1 MTTSKAAEAKT
12 FATIAAQVKL
22 TRTASRTLARLSAEQ
37 RNNILLAAAD
47 LLEAREAEILN
58 ANQQDCKSLEQEIT
72 EGRASA
78 ALLKRL
84 KTSAAGIQD
93 MARQIRDVARME
105 DPLGQHLAATELDD
119 RLILHK
125 VSCPLGVVA
134 VIFES
139 RPDVVPQV
147 GSLAIKT
154 GNGLVLKGGAEAR
167 RTNRV
172 LVSVWHEALATVNPA
187 LRDAICALED
197 RADVARILEMDR
209 DIDLVVPRGS
219 TEFVNYVFQHSRIP
233 VLGHGSGICHIYVDR
248 EADLSQATGVILDS
262 KTQYPAA
269 CNSAEKI
276 LVHEDIAA
284 QFLPVVIKAL
294 QSAGVE
300 VRGCSRTAQLCSDL
314 TVISATEE
322 DWHTEYGDLKI
333 TIKVVRNLDEA
344 IEHINQYGSRHT
356 DSILTENTAAAE
368 QFMDQVDAAS
378 VFHNAS
384 TRFADGFRYG
394 LGAELGISNSKLH
407 ARGPVGLE
415 GLLTYKYKL
424 HGSGQ
429 IGLQPMPMAASHLN
443 TGGWADLTAKD
454 EKWEQKSPNSGTGL
468 RLSAWRHFFALI

>member
-1 MTTSKAAEAKT
+1 MSSPVDYSQTDVAVQVLRARRAARE
-12 FATIAAQVKL
+12 
-22 TRTASRTLARLSAEQ
+22 LARLSAEQ
-37 RNNILLAAAD
+37 RNQILLAAAD
-47 LLEAREAEILN
+47 RLQAREAEILK
-58 ANQQDCKSLEQEIT
+58 ANREDCEALEQEIRSGT
-72 EGRASA
+72 ASA

-84 KTSAAGIQD
+84 KTSSAGVSD
-93 MARQIRDVARME
+93 MARQIRDVARLV
-105 DPLGQHLAATELDD
+105 DPLGRVLSTTELDD
-119 RLILHK
+119 GLTLQK
-125 VSCPLGVVA
+125 VSCALGVVA

-154 GNGLVLKGGAEAR
+154 GNGLVLKGGAEAQQ
-167 RTNRV
+167 TNRV
-172 LVSVWHEALATVNPA
+172 LVSVWHEALAAVSPS
-187 LRDAICALED
+187 LRHAICSLVD

-233 VLGHGSGICHIYVDR
+233 VLGHGSGICHIYVDSA
-248 EADLSQATGVILDS
+248 ADLSMARDVIVDA

-269 CNSAEKI
+269 CNSVEKVLI
-276 LVHEDIAA
+276 HKDVAGEFVPELVS
-284 QFLPVVIKAL
+284 AL

-300 VRGCSRTAQLCSDL
+300 VRGCPQTAKLLPRSQ
-314 TVISATEE
+314 IIPATEE

-333 TIKVVRNLDEA
+333 TIKVVSDTAQA
-344 IEHINQYGSRHT
+344 IEHINHYGSRHT
-356 DSILTENTAAAE
+356 ESILTRDARAAE
-368 QFMDQVDAAS
+368 LFMDQVDAAS

-424 HGSGQ
+424 HGTGQ
-429 IGLQPMPMAASHLN
+429 TVTDYAQGKRIFKH
-443 TGGWADLTAKD
+443 
-454 EKWEQKSPNSGTGL
+454 
-468 RLSAWRHFFALI
+468 RHI

>member
-1 MTTSKAAEAKT
+1 MSSAADYSQTDVAVQVLR
-12 FATIAAQVKL
+12 ARRAA
-22 TRTASRTLARLSAEQ
+22 RELARLSAEQ
-37 RNNILLAAAD
+37 RNQILLAAAD
-47 LLEAREAEILN
+47 RLQAREAEILK
-58 ANQQDCKSLEQEIT
+58 ANREDCESLEREILAGT
-72 EGRASA
+72 ASA

-84 KTSAAGIQD
+84 KTSSAGIGE
-93 MARQIRDVARME
+93 MARQIRDVARLE
-105 DPLGQHLAATELDD
+105 DPLGRVLSATELDD
-119 RLILHK
+119 GFMLQK
-125 VSCPLGVVA
+125 VSCALGVVA

-154 GNGLVLKGGAEAR
+154 GNGLVLKGGAEAQH
-167 RTNRV
+167 TNRV
-172 LVSVWHEALATVNPA
+172 LVAVWHEALAGVSPS
-187 LRDAICALED
+187 LRHAICSLVD

-233 VLGHGSGICHIYVDR
+233 VLGHGSGICHIYVDSA
-248 EADLSQATGVILDS
+248 ADLGMARKVIIDA

-269 CNSAEKI
+269 CNSVEKVLI
-276 LVHEDIAA
+276 HKDVAGEFVPELVS
-284 QFLPVVIKAL
+284 VL

-300 VRGCSRTAQLCSDL
+300 VRGCPQTAKLLPRSQ
-314 TVISATEE
+314 IIPATDE

-333 TIKVVRNLDEA
+333 TIKVVSDMAQA
-344 IEHINQYGSRHT
+344 IEHINHYGSRHT
-356 DSILTENTAAAE
+356 ESILTRDQRAAE
-368 QFMDQVDAAS
+368 LFMDEVDAAG

-429 IGLQPMPMAASHLN
+429 TVTDYAQGKRTFKHRRI
-443 TGGWADLTAKD
+443 
-454 EKWEQKSPNSGTGL
+454 
-468 RLSAWRHFFALI
+468 

>member
-1 MTTSKAAEAKT
+1 MSSAADYSQTDVAVQVLR
-12 FATIAAQVKL
+12 ARRAA
-22 TRTASRTLARLSAEQ
+22 RELARLSAEQ
-37 RNNILLAAAD
+37 RNQILLAAAD
-47 LLEAREAEILN
+47 RLQAREAEILK
-58 ANQQDCKSLEQEIT
+58 ANREDCESLEREILAGT
-72 EGRASA
+72 ASA

-84 KTSAAGIQD
+84 KTSSAGIGE
-93 MARQIRDVARME
+93 MARQIRDVARLE
-105 DPLGQHLAATELDD
+105 DPLGRVLSATELDD
-119 RLILHK
+119 GFMLQK
-125 VSCPLGVVA
+125 VSCALGVVA

-154 GNGLVLKGGAEAR
+154 GNGLVLKGGAEAQH
-167 RTNRV
+167 TNRV
-172 LVSVWHEALATVNPA
+172 LVAVWHEAFAGVSPS
-187 LRDAICALED
+187 LRHAICSLVD

-233 VLGHGSGICHIYVDR
+233 VLGHGSGICHIYVDSA
-248 EADLSQATGVILDS
+248 ADLGIARKVIIDA

-269 CNSAEKI
+269 CNSVEKVLI
-276 LVHEDIAA
+276 HKDVAGEFVPELVS
-284 QFLPVVIKAL
+284 VL

-300 VRGCSRTAQLCSDL
+300 VRGCPQTAKLLPRSQ
-314 TVISATEE
+314 IIPATDE

-333 TIKVVRNLDEA
+333 TIKVVSDMAQA
-344 IEHINQYGSRHT
+344 IEHINHYGSRHT
-356 DSILTENTAAAE
+356 ESILTRDQRAAE
-368 QFMDQVDAAS
+368 LFMDEVDAAG

-429 IGLQPMPMAASHLN
+429 TVTDYAQGKRTFKHRRI
-443 TGGWADLTAKD
+443 
-454 EKWEQKSPNSGTGL
+454 
-468 RLSAWRHFFALI
+468 

>member
-1 MTTSKAAEAKT
+1 MSSAADYSQTDVAVQVQR
-12 FATIAAQVKL
+12 ARRAA
-22 TRTASRTLARLSAEQ
+22 RELARLSANQ
-37 RNNILLAAAD
+37 RNQILLAAAD
-47 LLEAREAEILN
+47 QLQAREAEILK
-58 ANQQDCKSLEQEIT
+58 ANREDCESLEREIHAGT
-72 EGRASA
+72 ASA

-84 KTSAAGIQD
+84 KTSSAGVKD
-93 MARQIRDVARME
+93 MARQIRDVARLE
-105 DPLGQHLAATELDD
+105 DPLGRVLSTTELDD
-119 RLILHK
+119 GLTLQK
-125 VSCPLGVVA
+125 VSCALGVVA

-154 GNGLVLKGGAEAR
+154 GNGLVLKGGAEAQH
-167 RTNRV
+167 TNHV
-172 LVSVWHEALATVNPA
+172 LVSIWHEALAVVSPS
-187 LRDAICALED
+187 LRHAICSLAN

-219 TEFVNYVFQHSRIP
+219 AEFVNYVFQHSRIP
-233 VLGHGSGICHIYVDR
+233 VLGHGSGVCHIYVDSA
-248 EADLSQATGVILDS
+248 ADLNMAREVIVDA

-269 CNSAEKI
+269 CNSVEKV
-276 LVHEDIAA
+276 LVHKDVAEE
-284 QFLPVVIKAL
+284 FVPELVSAL

-300 VRGCSRTAQLCSDL
+300 VRGCSQTAKLLPRSQ
-314 TVISATEE
+314 IIPATEE

-333 TIKVVRNLDEA
+333 TLKVVSGMDEA
-344 IEHINQYGSRHT
+344 IEHINHYGSRHT
-356 DSILTENTAAAE
+356 ESILTQDQRAAE
-368 QFMDQVDAAS
+368 LFMNEVDAAS

-429 IGLQPMPMAASHLN
+429 TVTDYTQGKRTFKHR
-443 TGGWADLTAKD
+443 
-454 EKWEQKSPNSGTGL
+454 
-468 RLSAWRHFFALI
+468 RL

>member
-1 MTTSKAAEAKT
+1 MMSNAAVEAKT
-12 FATIAAQVKL
+12 FAAVADQVQS

-37 RNNILLAAAD
+37 RNSILLTAAD
-47 LLEAREAEILN
+47 LLESHEAEILS
-58 ANQQDCKSLEQEIT
+58 ANQQDCQSLESEIAASS
-72 EGRASA
+72 ASA

-84 KTSAAGIQD
+84 KTSAAGIKD
-93 MARQIRDVARME
+93 MARQVRDMARME
-105 DPLGQHLAATELDD
+105 DPLGQMLAATELDD
-119 RLILHK
+119 GLILHK

-167 RTNRV
+167 QTNRI
-172 LVSVWHEALATVNPA
+172 LVSIWHEALAAFDPI

-233 VLGHGSGICHIYVDR
+233 VLGHGSGICHIYVDS
-248 EADLSQATGVILDS
+248 EADLSQATSIVVDS

-269 CNSAEKI
+269 CNSAEKV
-276 LVHEDIAA
+276 LVHEDVAS
-284 QFLPVVIKAL
+284 QFLPAVVQAL

-300 VRGCSRTAQLCSDL
+300 VRGCAQTAQLCADL
-314 TVISATEE
+314 NVIPATDE
-322 DWHTEYGDLKI
+322 DWRTEYGDLKI
-333 TIKVVRNLDEA
+333 TVKVVDSLRQA
-344 IEHINQYGSRHT
+344 IEHINQHGSRHT
-356 DSILTENTAAAE
+356 DCILTQNNAIAE
-368 QFMDQVDAAS
+368 QFMDEVDAAS

-429 IGLQPMPMAASHLN
+429 IVSTYAGNQRPFKHKKL
-443 TGGWADLTAKD
+443 
-454 EKWEQKSPNSGTGL
+454 
-468 RLSAWRHFFALI
+468 

>member
-1 MTTSKAAEAKT
+1 MSSPVDYSLTDVAVQVVRARRAARE
-12 FATIAAQVKL
+12 
-22 TRTASRTLARLSAEQ
+22 LARLSAEQ
-37 RNNILLAAAD
+37 RNQVLLDAAGR
-47 LLEAREAEILN
+47 LQAREAEILK
-58 ANQQDCKSLEQEIT
+58 ANRDDCEALEQEIRAGT
-72 EGRASA
+72 ASA

-84 KTSAAGIQD
+84 KTSSAGIGD
-93 MARQIRDVARME
+93 MARQIRDVARLE
-105 DPLGQHLAATELDD
+105 DPLGRVLSATELDD
-119 RLILHK
+119 GLTLQK
-125 VSCPLGVVA
+125 VSCALGVVA

-154 GNGLVLKGGAEAR
+154 GNGLVLKGGAEAQQ
-167 RTNRV
+167 TNRV
-172 LVSVWHEALATVNPA
+172 LVSVWHEALAAVSPS
-187 LRDAICALED
+187 LRHAICSLVD

-233 VLGHGSGICHIYVDR
+233 VLGHGSGICHIYVDST
-248 EADLSQATGVILDS
+248 ADLSMAREVIVDA

-269 CNSAEKI
+269 CNSVEKVLI
-276 LVHEDIAA
+276 HKDVAGEFVPDLVS
-284 QFLPVVIKAL
+284 AL

-300 VRGCSRTAQLCSDL
+300 VRGCPQTAKLLPRSQ
-314 TVISATEE
+314 IIPATEE

-333 TIKVVRNLDEA
+333 TIKVVSDLAQA
-344 IEHINQYGSRHT
+344 IEHINHYGSRHT
-356 DSILTENTAAAE
+356 ESILTRDARAADL
-368 QFMDQVDAAS
+368 FMNEVDAAS
-378 VFHNAS
+378 VFHNTS

-429 IGLQPMPMAASHLN
+429 TVTDYAQGKRTFKH
-443 TGGWADLTAKD
+443 
-454 EKWEQKSPNSGTGL
+454 
-468 RLSAWRHFFALI
+468 RRR

>member
-1 MTTSKAAEAKT
+1 MSSAAESKNSES
-12 FATIAAQVKL
+12 IAAQVQAA
-22 TRTASRTLARLSAEQ
+22 RRAARELARLSADQ
-37 RNNILLAAAD
+37 RNQILLAAAD
-47 LLEAREAEILN
+47 LLEKHEAEILN
-58 ANQQDCKSLEQEIT
+58 ANQQDCETLEQQARKLAT
-72 EGRASA
+72 GTASA

-84 KTSAAGIQD
+84 KTSSAGIKD
-93 MARQIRDVARME
+93 MARQVRNVARLE
-105 DPLGQHLAATELDD
+105 DPLGRVLATTELDD
-119 RLILHK
+119 GLTLQK
-125 VSCPLGVVA
+125 VACALGIVA

-167 RTNRV
+167 QTNRV
-172 LVSVWHEALATVNPA
+172 LVSIWHDALSDVSPSLRPA
-187 LRDAICALED
+187 VCTLTD

-219 TEFVNYVFQHSRIP
+219 TEFVNYVFEHSRIP
-233 VLGHGSGICHIYVDR
+233 VLGHGSGICHIYVDSA
-248 EADLSQATGVILDS
+248 ADLTMAKDVIVDA
-262 KTQYPAA
+262 KVQYPAA
-269 CNSAEKI
+269 CNSVEKV
-276 LVHEDIAA
+276 LVHQAVA
-284 QFLPVVIKAL
+284 QEFLPALVAAL

-300 VRGCSRTAQLCSDL
+300 VRGCSRTTKLLPNSG
-314 TVISATEE
+314 IIPATEQ

-333 TIKVVRNLDEA
+333 TVKVVSDMADA
-344 IEHINQYGSRHT
+344 IEHINHYGSRHT
-356 DSILTENTAAAE
+356 ESILTKNQNSADL
-368 QFMDQVDAAS
+368 FMDEVDAAS

-429 IGLQPMPMAASHLN
+429 TVTDYAQGKRTFKHR
-443 TGGWADLTAKD
+443 
-454 EKWEQKSPNSGTGL
+454 
-468 RLSAWRHFFALI
+468 RL